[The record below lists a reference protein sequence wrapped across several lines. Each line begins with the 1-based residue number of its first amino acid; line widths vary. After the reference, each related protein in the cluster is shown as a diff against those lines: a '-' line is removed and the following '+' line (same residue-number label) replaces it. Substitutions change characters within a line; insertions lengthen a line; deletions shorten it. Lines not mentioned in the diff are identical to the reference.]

1 MTDQTGTELVAAEP
15 TPRAHAHMMTIS
27 ERSGLVA
34 YASMADII
42 EAAKLMAQSGFAVR
56 QQFRGNPG
64 ACMAV
69 IQQSLRWGMDQYAVA
84 NRSYHV
90 NNQLSYESSV
100 IQSVILVNAPIK
112 GRLKH
117 EFIGEGADRR
127 CRVWAKL
134 RDEPDEIVEYTSP
147 RFADITPKNSPLWK
161 SDPDQQHYYS
171 AARAFCR
178 RHFPEVLLGVL
189 DREEADVIDGEYHE
203 LPARET
209 TGDKLNRIAAPKT
222 ERKPRGSAA
231 AAAPAAEVQPPHDQ
245 DTGEI
250 KTEPTGP
257 AQAEIDKAV
266 TEYGQAK
273 DFEAIQKIRAGVA
286 AIGPELTK
294 HPEVAKAY
302 DAAND
307 RVKAANKKAE
317 ADPVVVTSGKP
328 NRDPEADRRASEQ
341 EMAAAAGALD
351 PESDP
356 FKDDEDE
363 AKAEPSHPVRVALD
377 AFLKSAPAAQ
387 TEEQMETLRKAL
399 LKEIK
404 NSKLA
409 ETDPLYKEAG
419 TTYTKEFA
427 AFQARLNPPKT
438 APTEGLTPEE
448 ENELE
453 GLLTNQL
460 DHRPTGI
467 DLDDLHQVR
476 AYVQGLKAAAKGRA
490 VSAVPAIFGE
500 VEASAWTAGHKYRT
514 ANPVADAE

>member
-15 TPRAHAHMMTIS
+15 TPRAHAHMMSIS

-117 EFIGEGADRR
+117 EFLGEGADRR

-189 DREEADVIDGEYHE
+189 DREEADVIDGEYQE
-203 LPARET
+203 IPARET
-209 TGDKLNRIAAPKT
+209 TGDKLNRLAAPKA
-222 ERKPRGSAA
+222 ERKPRGAA
-231 AAAPAAEVQPPHDQ
+231 AAAPAPQPAHDP

-250 KTEPTGP
+250 KPEPAKVTEPAP
-257 AQAEIDKAV
+257 AAAKSGEMPPIPASLDRRKEK
-266 TEYGQAK
+266 TE
-273 DFEAIQKIRAGVA
+273 
-286 AIGPELTK
+286 P
-294 HPEVAKAY
+294 
-302 DAAND
+302 
-307 RVKAANKKAE
+307 
-317 ADPVVVTSGKP
+317 DPIPVTSGKP
-328 NRDPEADRRASEQ
+328 ARDPEADRRASEQ
-341 EMAAAAGALD
+341 EMASAAGALD

-363 AKAEPSHPVRVALD
+363 VKAEPPHPVKVALD
-377 AFLKSAPAAQ
+377 AFVKAAPNAKTDA
-387 TEEQMETLRKAL
+387 EMESLRKAL
-399 LKEIK
+399 LKEVKKIDDK
-404 NSKLA
+404 S
-409 ETDPLYKEAG
+409 DLYKEAVS
-419 TTYTKEFA
+419 TYQKEFA
-427 AFQARLNPPKT
+427 AFQARLNPPKS
-438 APTEGLTPEE
+438 APAEGLTPEE

-453 GLLTNQL
+453 RLLTSDI

-467 DLDDLHQVR
+467 DLDDLPQVR

-490 VSAVPAIFGE
+490 VGAVPAIFGE
-500 VEASAWTAGHKYRT
+500 VEAAAWTAGHKYRT
-514 ANPVADAE
+514 ANPVTDAE